1 MVYSLKKFAYIKIGE
16 NMANNIREIITQA
29 VIAKGKKRTLNK
41 YPFVIENYDKILGC
55 WICNHQYQ
63 GIIREHQ
70 PFIEGSFDLHIWYS
84 HLNESY
90 LLKQQVHYQ
99 DAIDLNMKDHQLSQ
113 NDQIIVE
120 SQYLPRCIHATLE
133 NKTMHI
139 EIEKQMSLKI
149 IGNTTILV
157 ESKTNDEELE
167 MKINPDFI
175 T

>member
-1 MVYSLKKFAYIKIGE
+1 MAGKVYEIMTKATLSKGTKKTISKYDYVV
-16 NMANNIREIITQA
+16 NEI
-29 VIAKGKKRTLNK
+29 
-41 YPFVIENYDKILGC
+41 DKILGC

-84 HLNESY
+84 HLNDSF
-90 LLKQQVHYQ
+90 LLKQKVTYC
-99 DAIDLNMKDHQLSQ
+99 DEIDLSIKNHETNQKDEVV
-113 NDQIIVE
+113 VE
-120 SQYLPRCIHATLE
+120 SLYLPRCIHAKLE
-133 NKTMHI
+133 NKTVHL

>member
-1 MVYSLKKFAYIKIGE
+1 MAGKVYEIMTKATLSKGTKKTISKYDYVV
-16 NMANNIREIITQA
+16 NEI
-29 VIAKGKKRTLNK
+29 
-41 YPFVIENYDKILGC
+41 DKILGC

-84 HLNESY
+84 HLNDSF
-90 LLKQQVHYQ
+90 LLKQKVTYC
-99 DAIDLNMKDHQLSQ
+99 DEIDLSIKNHETSQKDEVV
-113 NDQIIVE
+113 VE
-120 SQYLPRCIHATLE
+120 SLYLPRCIHAKLE
-133 NKTMHI
+133 NKTVHL

>member
-1 MVYSLKKFAYIKIGE
+1 MAGKVYEIMTKATLSKGTKKTISKYDYVV
-16 NMANNIREIITQA
+16 NEI
-29 VIAKGKKRTLNK
+29 
-41 YPFVIENYDKILGC
+41 DKILGC

-84 HLNESY
+84 HLNDSF
-90 LLKQQVHYQ
+90 LLKQKVTYC
-99 DAIDLNMKDHQLSQ
+99 DEIDLSIKNHETNQKDEVV
-113 NDQIIVE
+113 VE
-120 SQYLPRCIHATLE
+120 SLYLPRCIHAKLE
-133 NKTMHI
+133 NKTVHL

-149 IGNTTILV
+149 IGDTTILV